1 MPSIL
6 PAIIIHPMR
15 RFLWILLVFV
25 LSSLACQTVMG
36 RLYPQLPEALVQPT
50 VTLQPDSDAA
60 PTSTT
65 LADSSTP
72 TLAAGTD
79 EQDAPATP
87 SPLPTDPSESAAS
100 RVQFADRMEVRFHPD
115 GPLYAGDQ
123 VSLEVIPDESIPVD
137 GREVELWVSESQEK
151 TESRL
156 LGKAPFGRYGIGG
169 RTQATFTWIWDTTG
183 LLPGEYDLEFTL
195 LPEGQTWTATTTLLP
210 ASLVPSPEPQ
220 ARWEKVDGDCCTWW
234 FISGTEAERDLEQ
247 LLDSSEELAKTAAG
261 LLGTDF
267 EEKIP
272 ITFLPR
278 VLGHGGFAG
287 EDISVS
293 YLDRDY
299 AGGDPEIVILHEM
312 VHLLDRRLPA
322 AERPSLL
329 VEGLAVYLSG
339 GHFKEEPL
347 LERAAALLQPEPG
360 CVQAYQLLDQPA
372 EASVVCGLDSYLP
385 LQDLFDNFYFSQH
398 EIGYLQA
405 GAFVQYLVETYGW
418 ETFDAFYRDIQPL
431 KDAKGEDRRS
441 KPSETVDAALQEH
454 FGLGLAQVEQDFI
467 AVMKRQTLTPEWV
480 EDVRLTVAFYDTVR
494 RYQQLLDPSA
504 YFLYAWLPGNQ
515 AMREQGIV
523 ADYLRRPVDQE
534 NLVIESLLVEADTV
548 LRQGEYARVE
558 RLLHIINQ
566 RLDRLPQFTGRPG
579 R

>member
-1 MPSIL
+1 MPAES
-6 PAIIIHPMR
+6 
-15 RFLWILLVFV
+15 
-25 LSSLACQTVMG
+25 
-36 RLYPQLPEALVQPT
+36 
-50 VTLQPDSDAA
+50 
-60 PTSTT
+60 T
-65 LADSSTP
+65 LADQFAP
-72 TLAAGTD
+72 TDPAGID
-79 EQDAPATP
+79 EQESQDTL
-87 SPLPTDPSESAAS
+87 SPLPTDPSGSTALWS
-100 RVQFADRMEVRFHPD
+100 QFAEQMEVRFHPD

-137 GREVELWVSESQEK
+137 GREVELRVSEGPENPD
-151 TESRL
+151 SRL

-183 LLPGEYDLEFTL
+183 LQPGEYDFEFSL
-195 LPEGQTWTATTTLLP
+195 LPEGKTWTATTTLLP

-220 ARWEKVDGDCCTWW
+220 ARWEKVEGDCCTWW
-234 FISGTEAERDLEQ
+234 FVSGTEAERDLEQ
-247 LLDSSEELAKTAAG
+247 LLDSSEEMARIAAS

-299 AGGDPEIVILHEM
+299 AGGDPAIVILHEM

-322 AERPSLL
+322 AECPSLL

-339 GHFKEEPL
+339 GHFKKEPL
-347 LERAAALLQPEPG
+347 LERAAALLPPEPG
-360 CVQAYQLLDQPA
+360 CIQASQLSGQPD
-372 EASVVCGLDSYLP
+372 ETSPVCGLDAYLP
-385 LQDLFDNFYFSQH
+385 LQELFDDFYFSQH

-418 ETFDAFYRDIQPL
+418 EAFNAFYRNIQPL
-431 KDAKGEDRRS
+431 KDENGEIIQS
-441 KPSETVDAALQEH
+441 KPSEVVDAALQEH
-454 FGLGLAQVEQDFI
+454 FGVGLSQVEQDYI
-467 AVMKRQTLTPEWV
+467 AALAGQPLAPQWV

-515 AMREQGIV
+515 AMREQDIV
-523 ADYLRRPVDQE
+523 ADYLRRPVNQE
-534 NLVIESLLVEADTV
+534 NLVIEGLLVEADAA
-548 LRQGEYARVE
+548 LRRGEYARVE
-558 RLLHIINQ
+558 GLLEAVNR
-566 RLDRLPQFTGRPG
+566 RLD
-579 R
+579 